1 MHSTPF
7 HQRGATLLVSLI
19 MLVVLTLFAVTGF
32 NLSSVNLKI
41 AGNFQQQ
48 RYVESVVQQEIDRL
62 ISTST
67 IFNAP
72 VAPPDV
78 TIDGVLVHFT
88 APPACNYYATA
99 TGYTKIVGSLVPED
113 TDWDFRVEGSDTL
126 GGAKAAISQGVRV
139 RLLAGYCP

>member
-19 MLVVLTLFAVTGF
+19 MLVMLTLFAVTGF

-48 RYVESVVQQEIDRL
+48 RYVESVVQQEIDRV

-72 VAPPDV
+72 TAPPAV
-78 TIDGVLVHFT
+78 TIDGVLVEFP
-88 APPACNYYATA
+88 APPACNYFATA

-113 TDWDFRVEGSDTL
+113 TEWELRATGTDTL
-126 GGAKAAISQGVRV
+126 GGAKAAITQGVRA

>member
-48 RYVESVVQQEIDRL
+48 RYVESVVQQEIDRV

-72 VAPPDV
+72 VAPPAV
-78 TIDGVLVHFT
+78 TIDGVTVNI
-88 APPACNYYATA
+88 AAPACNYFATA

-113 TDWDFRVEGSDTL
+113 TEWELRATGTDTL
-126 GGAKAAISQGVRV
+126 GGAKAAITQGVRA